1 LTASVTASHYG
12 RLSRPRALAPAARTP
27 SRLPFIVPIS
37 SLYRRI
43 FNLTLVGVLAV
54 MPSVMRA
61 QQPEPVRINFV
72 NAELRDVVRSLAAVL
87 GINVV
92 LADVPTTRI
101 TFTTP
106 NPVPANQVGAV
117 LDAILESYG
126 LVLIETGPVSQVVKL
141 GAAERRPTGGPIRFG
156 KEIGTPAPIGLVTQ
170 IVPLDFMRAEEGVAA
185 VRQLAPAT
193 ARVEVV
199 PRQNA
204 VLITDRAGNVAR
216 YLDLLRRLDVRTG
229 GEAGLR
235 TFVYRLKHASA
246 DELAGVLGEL
256 FGTGTTGG
264 VSQRSRVRSLQ
275 DRSLSRTLG
284 NFRNRELEALEA
296 RRGTVFP
303 IVRGATAPG
312 DTTGQAVAG
321 LAGRTTIV
329 PDPATNSLVI
339 RTAPPNYPVLEET
352 ITALDVRPPQV
363 LLEVLIA
370 EISLDRTT
378 QYGIDW
384 TAAGSLR
391 GLKGDSVSGG
401 VGLVLPDTL
410 LGRTGDY
417 FLRVVSFGR
426 VDVRATLRAIAARA
440 NVRVLST
447 PHILALN
454 NEEARILVGS
464 QVPFSQ
470 STRSGL
476 DVVVDRVV
484 QYKDVGTQLTVI
496 PTINID
502 GYVTLRILQEVSA
515 LTQQT
520 LAAALGAPI
529 ITTREAET
537 SAIVK
542 DRQTIV
548 LGGLIGNERIV
559 TESGIPLLKDIP
571 LLGWLF
577 KSRTSSNLRTELAIF
592 LTPYVVYSD
601 ENAAEL
607 LERERARL
615 RELQGDLDSVVP
627 RNPGVTPSRP
637 PTTVPPPP
645 ARSP

>member
-1 LTASVTASHYG
+1 MLARCFQTRT
-12 RLSRPRALAPAARTP
+12 RA
-27 SRLPFIVPIS
+27 
-37 SLYRRI
+37 
-43 FNLTLVGVLAV
+43 LTLVVFMLLLLPGVATGQR
-54 MPSVMRA
+54 S
-61 QQPEPVRINFV
+61 EPVRINFV
-72 NAELRDVVRSLAAVL
+72 NAELRDVVRTLAGVL
-87 GINVV
+87 GITVV
-92 LADVPTTRI
+92 LADVPATRI
-101 TFTTP
+101 TFSTP
-106 NPVPANQVGAV
+106 NPVPSNEVGAV
-117 LDAILESYG
+117 LDAILESQG
-126 LVLIETGPVSQVVKL
+126 LVLVESGPVSQVVRMTADRK
-141 GAAERRPTGGPIRFG
+141 PTGGPIRFG
-156 KEIGTPAPIGLVTQ
+156 KELESPVPIGLLTQ

-185 VRQLAPAT
+185 VRQLAQPT

-204 VLITDRAGNVAR
+204 VLITDRATNVAR
-216 YLDLLRRLDVRTG
+216 YLALLRRLDVRTS

-256 FGTGTTGG
+256 FGTGAAGG

-296 RRGTVFP
+296 RRGNVFP
-303 IVRGATAPG
+303 IPRAIATPG
-312 DTTGQAVAG
+312 DTTGQTG

-339 RTAPPNYPVLEET
+339 RTAPPNYPVLQET

-370 EISLDRTT
+370 EISLDRST

-384 TAAGSLR
+384 TAAGSLAALR
-391 GLKGDSVSGG
+391 SDSVTGG
-401 VGLVLPDTL
+401 VGVVLPDSL
-410 LGRTGDY
+410 LGKTGDY
-417 FLRVVSFGR
+417 FLRLVSTGR

-440 NVRVLST
+440 NVRILST

-476 DVVVDRVV
+476 DVVVDRII
-484 QYKDVGTQLTVI
+484 QYRDVGTQLTII

-502 GYVTLRILQEVSA
+502 GYVTFRILQEVSS

-542 DRQTIV
+542 DRHTIV
-548 LGGLIGNERIV
+548 LGGLIGSERV
-559 TESGIPLLKDIP
+559 TTESGVPLLKDIP
-571 LLGWLF
+571 LLGYLF
-577 KSRTSSNLRTELAIF
+577 KSRTSSNLRTELAVF
-592 LTPYVVYSD
+592 VTPYVVYSD
-601 ENAAEL
+601 EHAAEL

-615 RELQGDLDSVVP
+615 PESQPDLNRALPS
-627 RNPGVTPSRP
+627 NPVTPPVSS
-637 PTTVPPPP
+637 PPPP
-645 ARSP
+645 PGPA

>member
-1 LTASVTASHYG
+1 MDPLATAPHSRGAHSVSFAGLVSQSYSQ
-12 RLSRPRALAPAARTP
+12 SRIRK
-27 SRLPFIVPIS
+27 
-37 SLYRRI
+37 
-43 FNLTLVGVLAV
+43 LTLVALIAIL
-54 MPSVMRA
+54 PSVVGA
-61 QQPEPVRINFV
+61 QQPESVRINFV

-92 LADVPTTRI
+92 LADVPATRI

-106 NPVPANQVGAV
+106 NPVAASEVGAV
-117 LDAILESYG
+117 LDAILESQG
-126 LVLIETGPVSQVVKL
+126 LVLIETGPVSQVVKV
-141 GAAERRPTGGPIRFG
+141 GSDKRTTGGPIRFG
-156 KEIGTPAPIGLVTQ
+156 KELGSPAPIGLVTQ

-204 VLITDRAGNVAR
+204 VLITDRATNVAR
-216 YLDLLRRLDVRTG
+216 YLELLRRLDIRTG

-235 TFVYRLKHASA
+235 TYVYRLKHASA

-264 VSQRSRVRSLQ
+264 VSGRSRVRSLQ

-296 RRGTVFP
+296 RRGNVFP
-303 IVRGATAPG
+303 ILRGQGVAG

-339 RTAPPNYPVLEET
+339 RTAAANYPVLEET
-352 ITALDVRPPQV
+352 ITALDIRPPQV

-370 EISLDRTT
+370 EISLDRST

-384 TAAGSLR
+384 TAASSLR
-391 GLKGDSVSGG
+391 GLRNDSVSGG
-401 VGLVLPDTL
+401 TGLVLPDTL

-417 FLRVVSFGR
+417 FLRVVTFGR
-426 VDVRATLRAIAARA
+426 IDVRATLRAIAARA

-484 QYKDVGTQLTVI
+484 QYRDVGTQLTVI
-496 PTINID
+496 PTINTD

-548 LGGLIGNERIV
+548 IGGLIGDERVV
-559 TESGIPLLKDIP
+559 TESGIPILKDIP
-571 LLGWLF
+571 LLGYLF
-577 KSRTSSNLRTELAIF
+577 KSRSSSTLRTELAVF

-601 ENAAEL
+601 ENAAEI

-615 RELQGDLDSVVP
+615 REMQRELETALP
-627 RNPGVTPSRP
+627 RNPVVPSSRP
-637 PTTVPPPP
+637 PAAVPPP
-645 ARSP
+645 SPSRAP

>member
-1 LTASVTASHYG
+1 MGFSRDRAPSH
-12 RLSRPRALAPAARTP
+12 AARIL
-27 SRLPFIVPIS
+27 SPFVTLVPQS
-37 SLYRRI
+37 FPQRRI
-43 FNLTLVGVLAV
+43 RKLTLVALLALLPAV
-54 MPSVMRA
+54 IGG

-92 LADVPTTRI
+92 LADVPATRI
-101 TFTTP
+101 TFSTQ
-106 NPVPANQVGAV
+106 NPVPANEVGAV
-117 LDAILESYG
+117 LDAILESQG
-126 LVLIETGPVSQVVKL
+126 LVLVETGPVAQVVKM
-141 GAAERRPTGGPIRFG
+141 AADRKPTGGPIRFG
-156 KEIGTPAPIGLVTQ
+156 KELESPVPIGLVTQ

-185 VRQLAPAT
+185 VRQLAQPT

-204 VLITDRAGNVAR
+204 VLITDRAANVAR
-216 YLDLLRRLDVRTG
+216 YLTLLRRLDVRSS

-264 VSQRSRVRSLQ
+264 VSQRSRVLSLQ
-275 DRSLSRTLG
+275 DRSLSRTLE
-284 NFRNRELEALEA
+284 NFRNRELEALES
-296 RRGTVFP
+296 RRGVAFP
-303 IVRGATAPG
+303 IPRAVGAMGG
-312 DTTGQAVAG
+312 DTTGQTAAG

-370 EISLDRTT
+370 EISLDRST
-378 QYGIDW
+378 QFGIDW

-391 GLKGDSVSGG
+391 RLRSDSVSGG
-401 VGLVLPDTL
+401 VGVVLPDSQ
-410 LGRTGDY
+410 LGKTGDY
-417 FLRVVSFGR
+417 FFRIVSSGR

-440 NVRVLST
+440 NVRILST

-476 DVVVDRVV
+476 DVVVDRVI
-484 QYKDVGTQLTVI
+484 QYRDVGTQLTII
-496 PTINID
+496 PTINTD
-502 GYVTLRILQEVSA
+502 GYVTFRILQEVSA

-520 LAAALGAPI
+520 LAAALGAPV
-529 ITTREAET
+529 ITTREVET

-542 DRQTIV
+542 DRHTIV
-548 LGGLIGNERIV
+548 LGGLIGNERIT

-571 LLGWLF
+571 LLGYLF
-577 KSRTSSNLRTELAIF
+577 KSRTSSNVRTELAVF
-592 LTPYVVYSD
+592 VTPYVVYSD
-601 ENAAEL
+601 ENAQEL
-607 LERERARL
+607 LDRERGRL
-615 RELQGDLDSVVP
+615 PESQPDLNRALPS
-627 RNPGVTPSRP
+627 NPASPPPSRP
-637 PTTVPPPP
+637 PVVSSPPPP
-645 ARSP
+645 PGGRL

>member
-1 LTASVTASHYG
+1 MD
-12 RLSRPRALAPAARTP
+12 RPAGANFVLVLPPPPVLARCLQTRTRA
-27 SRLPFIVPIS
+27 
-37 SLYRRI
+37 
-43 FNLTLVGVLAV
+43 LTLVVFMLLLLPGAAT
-54 MPSVMRA
+54 A
-61 QQPEPVRINFV
+61 QRSEPVRINFV
-72 NAELRDVVRSLAAVL
+72 NAELRDVVRTLAGVL
-87 GINVV
+87 GITVV
-92 LADVPTTRI
+92 LADVPATRI
-101 TFTTP
+101 TFSTP
-106 NPVPANQVGAV
+106 NPVPSNEVGAV
-117 LDAILESYG
+117 LDAILESQG
-126 LVLIETGPVSQVVKL
+126 LVLVESGPVSQVVRMT
-141 GAAERRPTGGPIRFG
+141 AERKPTGGPIRFG
-156 KEIGTPAPIGLVTQ
+156 KELESPVPIGLVTQ

-185 VRQLAPAT
+185 VRQVAQPS

-204 VLITDRAGNVAR
+204 VLITDRATNVAR
-216 YLDLLRRLDVRTG
+216 YLALLRRLDVRTS

-256 FGTGTTGG
+256 FGTGAAGG

-284 NFRNRELEALEA
+284 HFRNRELEALEA

-303 IVRGATAPG
+303 IPRPVGIPG
-312 DTTGQAVAG
+312 DTTGQGAAG

-329 PDPATNSLVI
+329 PDPAPNSLVI
-339 RTAPPNYPVLEET
+339 RTAPPNYPVLQET
-352 ITALDVRPPQV
+352 ITALDIRPPQV

-370 EISLDRTT
+370 EISLDRST

-384 TAAGSLR
+384 TAAGSLAALR
-391 GLKGDSVSGG
+391 SDSVIGG
-401 VGLVLPDTL
+401 VGLVLPDSL
-410 LGRTGDY
+410 LGKTGDY
-417 FLRVVSFGR
+417 FLRLVSTGR

-440 NVRVLST
+440 NVRILST

-476 DVVVDRVV
+476 DVVVDRII
-484 QYKDVGTQLTVI
+484 QYRDVGTQLTII

-502 GYVTLRILQEVSA
+502 GYVTFRILQEVSS

-542 DRQTIV
+542 DRHTIV
-548 LGGLIGNERIV
+548 LGGLIGSERV
-559 TESGIPLLKDIP
+559 TTESGIPLLKDIP
-571 LLGWLF
+571 LLGYLF
-577 KSRTSSNLRTELAIF
+577 KSRTSSNLRTELAVF
-592 LTPYVVYSD
+592 VTPYVVYSD
-601 ENAAEL
+601 EHAAEL

-615 RELQGDLDSVVP
+615 PESQPDLNRVLP
-627 RNPGVTPSRP
+627 PNPVTPPVSS
-637 PTTVPPPP
+637 PPPP
-645 ARSP
+645 PGSV

>member
-1 LTASVTASHYG
+1 M
-12 RLSRPRALAPAARTP
+12 AL
-27 SRLPFIVPIS
+27 L
-37 SLYRRI
+37 
-43 FNLTLVGVLAV
+43 
-54 MPSVMRA
+54 PSVA
-61 QQPEPVRINFV
+61 QAQGSEPVRINYV

-92 LADVPTTRI
+92 LADIPATRI
-101 TFTTP
+101 TFSTP
-106 NPVPANQVGAV
+106 NPVPASEVGAV
-117 LDAILESYG
+117 LDAILESQG
-126 LVLIETGPVSQVVKL
+126 LVIIETGPVSQVVKL
-141 GAAERRPTGGPIRFG
+141 SADRRTTGGPIRFG
-156 KEIGTPAPIGLVTQ
+156 KEIGTPTPIGLVTQ

-193 ARVEVV
+193 ARIEVV

-204 VLITDRAGNVAR
+204 VLIIDRATNVVR

-256 FGTGTTGG
+256 FGTGTAGG

-296 RRGTVFP
+296 RRGNIGPFP
-303 IVRGATAPG
+303 LSIRAPG
-312 DTTGQAVAG
+312 DTSGQAVAG

-352 ITALDVRPPQV
+352 ITSLDIRPPQV
-363 LLEVLIA
+363 LLEVLIV
-370 EISLDRTT
+370 EISLDRST
-378 QYGIDW
+378 QFGIDW

-391 GLKGDSVSGG
+391 SLANDSTSGG
-401 VGLVLPDTL
+401 AGVVLPDSL

-426 VDVRATLRAIAARA
+426 INVRATLRAIAARA

-447 PHILALN
+447 PHVLALN

-476 DVVVDRVV
+476 DVVVDRII
-484 QYKDVGTQLTVI
+484 QYRDVGTQLTII
-496 PTINID
+496 PTINTD
-502 GYVTLRILQEVSA
+502 GYVTFRILQEVSA

-520 LAAALGAPI
+520 LASALGAPV

-542 DRQTIV
+542 DRHTIV
-548 LGGLIGNERIV
+548 LGGLIGNERVV
-559 TESGIPLLKDIP
+559 TESGIPILKDIP
-571 LLGWLF
+571 LLGYLF
-577 KSRTSSNLRTELAIF
+577 KNRTSSNLRTELAVF

-601 ENAAEL
+601 DNATEL

-615 RELQGDLDSVVP
+615 RESRRDLEGVLP
-627 RNPGVTPSRP
+627 RNPDSPPDRA
-637 PTTVPPPP
+637 PTTVP
-645 ARSP
+645 SPRPGGAPR

>member
-1 LTASVTASHYG
+1 M
-12 RLSRPRALAPAARTP
+12 PK
-27 SRLPFIVPIS
+27 S
-37 SLYRRI
+37 SLHRRTL
-43 FNLTLVGVLAV
+43 NLTLVALLALL
-54 MPSVMRA
+54 PSVTGG

-87 GINVV
+87 GLNVV
-92 LADVPTTRI
+92 LADIPATRI
-101 TFTTP
+101 TFSTP
-106 NPVPANQVGAV
+106 NPVPANEVGAV
-117 LDAILESYG
+117 LDAILESQG

-141 GAAERRPTGGPIRFG
+141 GGDRRPTGGPIRFG
-156 KEIGTPAPIGLVTQ
+156 KELGTPTPIGLVTQ

-204 VLITDRAGNVAR
+204 VLITDRATNVAR

-256 FGTGTTGG
+256 FGTGTAGG

-296 RRGTVFP
+296 RRGNVFP
-303 IVRGATAPG
+303 IARGQASAG

-352 ITALDVRPPQV
+352 ITALDIRPPQV
-363 LLEVLIA
+363 LLEVLIV
-370 EISLDRTT
+370 EISLDRST

-391 GLKGDSVSGG
+391 GIKGDSVSGG
-401 VGLVLPDTL
+401 TGLVLPDTL

-417 FLRVVSFGR
+417 FLRVVTFGR

-440 NVRVLST
+440 NVRVLSA
-447 PHILALN
+447 PHVLALN

-476 DVVVDRVV
+476 DVVVDRII
-484 QYKDVGTQLTVI
+484 QYRDVGTQLTII
-496 PTINID
+496 PTINTD
-502 GYVTLRILQEVSA
+502 GYVTFRILQEVSA

-542 DRQTIV
+542 DRHTIV
-548 LGGLIGNERIV
+548 LGGLIANERVV

-577 KSRTSSNLRTELAIF
+577 KSRTSSNLRTELAVF

-601 ENAAEL
+601 EDATEL

-615 RELQGDLDSVVP
+615 RDSQRDLDGVLP
-627 RNPGVTPSRP
+627 RDPVAPPSRP
-637 PTTVPPPP
+637 PTAVPPPQP
-645 ARSP
+645 GKSPQ

>member
-1 LTASVTASHYG
+1 VPKNLLHNSV
-12 RLSRPRALAPAARTP
+12 LSLSLATLLAL
-27 SRLPFIVPIS
+27 V
-37 SLYRRI
+37 
-43 FNLTLVGVLAV
+43 
-54 MPSVMRA
+54 PSVMKA

-72 NAELRDVVRSLAAVL
+72 NAELRDVVRSLASVL

-92 LADVPTTRI
+92 LAEVPATRI
-101 TFTTP
+101 TFATP
-106 NPVPANQVGAV
+106 NPVPASEVGAV
-117 LDAILESYG
+117 LDAILESQG

-141 GAAERRPTGGPIRFG
+141 SAERRTTGGPIRFG
-156 KEIGTPAPIGLVTQ
+156 KEIGSPPPIGLLTQ

-204 VLITDRAGNVAR
+204 VLITDRATNVVR
-216 YLDLLRRLDVRTG
+216 YLELLRRLDIRTG

-256 FGTGTTGG
+256 FGTGAAGG
-264 VSQRSRVRSLQ
+264 VSERSRVRSLQ

-296 RRGTVFP
+296 RRGNAFP
-303 IVRGATAPG
+303 IPRLQAAPG
-312 DTTGQAVAG
+312 DTAGQAVAG

-329 PDPATNSLVI
+329 PDPATNALVI
-339 RTAPPNYPVLEET
+339 RTAAANYPVLEET
-352 ITALDVRPPQV
+352 IIALDIRPPQV

-370 EISLDRTT
+370 EISLDRST
-378 QYGIDW
+378 QFGIDW

-391 GLKGDSVSGG
+391 SLRKDSVSGG
-401 VGLVLPDTL
+401 TGLVLPDSL

-417 FLRVVSFGR
+417 FLRLVSFGR

-484 QYKDVGTQLTVI
+484 QYRDVGTQLTVI
-496 PTINID
+496 PTINTD
-502 GYVTLRILQEVSA
+502 GYVTLRVLQEVSA

-542 DRQTIV
+542 DRHTII
-548 LGGLIGNERIV
+548 LGGLIGDERVV
-559 TESGIPLLKDIP
+559 TESGIPILKDIP
-571 LLGWLF
+571 LLGYLF
-577 KSRTSSNLRTELAIF
+577 KSRSSSILRTELAVF

-601 ENAAEL
+601 ENAGEL
-607 LERERARL
+607 LERERSRMREMQ
-615 RELQGDLDSVVP
+615 RELEMALP
-627 RNPGVTPSRP
+627 RNPVLPSTRP
-637 PTTVPPPP
+637 PAVVPPVVPPP
-645 ARSP
+645 SPSDVPR